1 MDARCCTRHAIFP
14 LTDQERSCCDAAL
27 HLSQH
32 TKIELLPNVHI
43 NERLELSGF
52 HFEAA
57 GCDLANVLPIPPN
70 MFDCIVAYE
79 VLSEQSSNF
88 DDKILHILQN
98 MQEYKDKLDKLVT
111 ELQMNTINVPSFACM
126 QDDDDDQA
134 LNPDELVFCRHVC
147 DRQVWDDQLPRKIG
161 VYHSFVRPNTKD
173 HIQHRLFIVCVGSLP
188 FLDEEFFRLWQDTN
202 AYTTCEQL
210 LESTEIQYLRDA
222 TLRNHNRVAAR
233 VADALGLNVRCFI
246 DTECP
251 SGQKRSAHPTTVTM
265 KSDIQIDINTRRVH
279 MVHGGCFLH
288 SSVNGVLHEMHAAEG
303 HWIFCGPPDNC
314 SYNVFGTIF
323 DYPGNMTC
331 FPTTTFRFHQQFPPR
346 GTVVQSQHGS
356 ESKDTIYELQVPT
369 QVTTLF
375 PDESYMKM
383 AESLGY
389 NRNQMVVSL
398 MPVIQYVS
406 ERGF

>member
-1 MDARCCTRHAIFP
+1 M
-14 LTDQERSCCDAAL
+14 TDQERSSCDAAL

-43 NERLELSGF
+43 NEKMELSGF

-57 GCDLANVLPIPPN
+57 GCDMAQVLPIPTN
-70 MFDCIVAYE
+70 LFDCIVAYE
-79 VLSEQSSNF
+79 VVNEQSMNF
-88 DDKILHILQN
+88 NEKVIHILMN
-98 MQEYKDKLDKLVT
+98 LQEYKDKLATLMA
-111 ELQMNTINVPSFACM
+111 ELQANTTNVPSFQCM
-126 QDDDDDQA
+126 PDDDEDQ
-134 LNPDELVFCRHVC
+134 NFKEDELIFAKQSC
-147 DRQVWDDQLPRKIG
+147 DRQVWDDQPPAKVGLFHAYI
-161 VYHSFVRPNTKD
+161 RPHTKD
-173 HIQHRLFIVCVGSLP
+173 HIEHRLFIVCAGSLP

-202 AYTTCEQL
+202 AYTSCEQL
-210 LESTEIQYLRDA
+210 IESEEIQYLRDA

-251 SGQKRSAHPTTVTM
+251 SGQKRSAHPTTITQ
-265 KSDIQIDINTRRVH
+265 KSDITIDINTRRVH
-279 MVHGGCFLH
+279 MVDGGCFLQN
-288 SSVNGVLHEMHAAEG
+288 SVNGVLHEMHAAEG
-303 HWIFCGPPDNC
+303 HWIFCGPPDHC

-346 GTVVQSQHGS
+346 GTVVQSQHAS
-356 ESKDTIYELQVPT
+356 ESKDIIYELKVPT
-369 QVTTLF
+369 QSATLV
-375 PDESYMKM
+375 PDESYMKSV
-383 AESLGY
+383 ESLGY

-406 ERGF
+406 ERAF